1 MPGCYD
7 APAMTVL
14 RLAHLDIEGLVLDS
28 QVRSLRDQFVTHKW
42 SELLYNGTLMDT
54 PSSNHFS

>member
-1 MPGCYD
+1 
-7 APAMTVL
+7 MTVL